1 MDQSSVQQNPRAGDH
16 AFKDRWREFTEN
28 LVHIHSDVQ
37 TTLLS
42 PTNADDY
49 FSPDIII
56 SAKLNLR
63 FFNYVPSLLT
73 SLGILGT
80 FLGLTLGLGPIAG
93 IIGDNISPATMKEP
107 IGQLIGGMVFAFST
121 SVWGIGLGLLFSL
134 IEKKMIHNLI
144 QKAQRLSDRINE
156 LFPQIIA
163 EQVLVKLKDE
173 VSEQTSSLKA
183 FSVDLANGIRDNF
196 TDVIRTHL
204 VPHLASQKSATD
216 ALANSVRE
224 QTSAIQDLGSQ
235 SIQTILEQFGTALLA
250 GAGEEFNALQTS
262 LAATVESIDGLE
274 GKFQGM
280 LDGLKTEGKA
290 NIEALS
296 KFTEDQLKHSISTYN
311 DLSNSTKGIL
321 DRSRTLA
328 DRLDQVIEGLGP
340 ILEDIS
346 RNSSA
351 LQKSSSSLIENLDQ
365 TLAAAKLF
373 QDAASKIESGAQALQ
388 NLPPALEIHV
398 TTMTDAAS
406 RLENV
411 LNGTNQLL
419 SGFDGIRAQL
429 ENVFQQF
436 DAGLTQYAVATRDS
450 LQKYLQDFENQFST
464 ISGALK
470 SMLEDVEEPL
480 DKLPEQL
487 VGYRRR

>member
-1 MDQSSVQQNPRAGDH
+1 MVSV
-16 AFKDRWREFTEN
+16 
-28 LVHIHSDVQ
+28 
-37 TTLLS
+37 TTLQMS
-42 PTNADDY
+42 
-49 FSPDIII
+49 F
-56 SAKLNLR
+56 
-63 FFNYVPSLLT
+63 
-73 SLGILGT
+73 
-80 FLGLTLGLGPIAG
+80 GLI
-93 IIGDNISPATMKEP
+93 
-107 IGQLIGGMVFAFST
+107 
-121 SVWGIGLGLLFSL
+121 WW
-134 IEKKMIHNLI
+134 
-144 QKAQRLSDRINE
+144 
-156 LFPQIIA
+156 
-163 EQVLVKLKDE
+163 
-173 VSEQTSSLKA
+173 
-183 FSVDLANGIRDNF
+183 
-196 TDVIRTHL
+196 
-204 VPHLASQKSATD
+204 PHLASQKSATD

-280 LDGLKTEGKA
+280 LDGLQTEGKA

-311 DLSNSTKGIL
+311 DLSNSTKGIF

-419 SGFDGIRAQL
+419 SGFDGIRTQL

-450 LQKYLQDFENQFST
+450 LQKYLQR
-464 ISGALK
+464 L
-470 SMLEDVEEPL
+470 
-480 DKLPEQL
+480 
-487 VGYRRR
+487 